1 MQAGKTAFLG
11 EMDYADSRNEQ
22 AFRLSQR
29 LGKCK
34 IHPTLQSLPKSQKGN
49 RVAKAGIGR

>member
-1 MQAGKTAFLG
+1 MQAGKAAFLG

-22 AFRLSQR
+22 AFRLLQR

-34 IHPTLQSLPKSQKGN
+34 IHPTLQALPKSQKGN
-49 RVAKAGIGR
+49 RVAKAGVGR